1 MPFICHPT
9 QMSLASQ
16 VKSKG
21 ICFKNQILGY
31 MVWRKTVQICF
42 KIDKKSPQK
51 RQKSKKQFWQFPIS
65 DLANLTTVRKLFPLA
80 IANII
85 PNAAPDLF

>member
-42 KIDKKSPQK
+42 KIDKKG
-51 RQKSKKQFWQFPIS
+51 QKSKKQFWQFPIS

>member
-1 MPFICHPT
+1 
-9 QMSLASQ
+9 
-16 VKSKG
+16 
-21 ICFKNQILGY
+21 

-42 KIDKKSPQK
+42 KIDRKG
-51 RQKSKKQFWQFPIS
+51 QKSKKQFWQFPIS

-85 PNAAPDLF
+85 LNAAPDFFPESPKKNVREDVS